1 MRINLGLMINPLILT
16 SKIYAQSDLNGICRH
31 DYVDLQFN
39 LCLKNVHD
47 NP

>member
-1 MRINLGLMINPLILT
+1 MRINLGLMIKPLILT
-16 SKIYAQSDLNGICRH
+16 SKMYAQSDLNGICRH

>member
-16 SKIYAQSDLNGICRH
+16 SNIYTQSDLNGIRH
-31 DYVDLQFN
+31 DYFDLQIN
-39 LCLKNVHD
+39 SCLKNVHD